1 MNASSTE
8 VSSGR
13 SAETAEDTPRTASA
27 FDGDGPGVEEV
38 GGTKRL
44 RIAYIGARGV
54 GATYSGIESY
64 YEEVGSRLAARG
76 HEVTAY
82 CRNYFTPDVET
93 LRGVRVR
100 RLPCLQTKH
109 LETLSHSLLATADSL
124 FRPYDIIQFH
134 AIGSSPLAL
143 VPRLFGKTTVVSV
156 RGLDWQ
162 RGKWGTFARNALRF
176 GEWASARSPSATAV
190 VSEELKVHYEA
201 AHGCNAVCIPNAIVP
216 AHYREPKR
224 LFEFGL
230 EPGQFVLFAG
240 RLSPEKGIDTLL
252 EAFKG
257 IPRSKTLAIAG
268 GGSYS
273 DDYIDQIRA
282 QGWDEVRFLGNV
294 PRETMDELYS
304 HCLAFVLPSL
314 MEGLSIALL
323 EALSFGCCI
332 ITTAIPENLEVVGD
346 AALSFEPGDVAGL
359 RQALDQVLSDPE
371 CVERYRAK
379 ARARAASMPGWD
391 EVAER
396 TERFYLGL
404 LGRGPS
410 RTQSAWDRFGGDA
423 HTMNLIR

>member
-1 MNASSTE
+1 MAPGCPEPVAPTSETTNAMTPPDAPDSDFPSASSSGPQPGAARPTE
-8 VSSGR
+8 RGP
-13 SAETAEDTPRTASA
+13 AASK
-27 FDGDGPGVEEV
+27 P
-38 GGTKRL
+38 L

-54 GATYSGIESY
+54 GSTYSGIESY

-82 CRNYFTPDVET
+82 CRNYFTPDVPE
-93 LRGVRVR
+93 LRGVRVK

-124 FRPYDIIQFH
+124 FRPYDIVQFH

-190 VSEELKVHYEA
+190 VSEELKIHYQK
-201 AHGCNAVCIPNAIVP
+201 AHDCNAVCIPNAIVP
-216 AHYREPKR
+216 TTRREPKAI
-224 LFEFGL
+224 LEKGL
-230 EPGQFVLFAG
+230 VPGEFVLFAG

-252 EAFKG
+252 EAFRG

-273 DDYIDQIRA
+273 DDYIQQIHEM
-282 QGWDEVRFLGNV
+282 GWDEVNFLGNV
-294 PRETMDELYS
+294 PREVMDELYS

-346 AALSFEPGDVAGL
+346 AALSFEPGDVEGL
-359 RQALDQVLSDPE
+359 RTALDQVLANPNL
-371 CVERYRAK
+371 VTHYREKAAK
-379 ARARAASMPGWD
+379 RAAGMPGWD

-396 TERFYLGL
+396 TERFYLEL
-404 LGRGPS
+404 LAGR
-410 RTQSAWDRFGGDA
+410 
-423 HTMNLIR
+423 